1 MQAVSSLNQVK
12 SWLKER
18 IASEHIELKRP
29 GKDNKATG
37 YNLVAPA
44 VHVGLVP
51 PNSIVD
57 PTGVRT
63 PCLVVGTPELVDDHD
78 SATMELQITAIVY
91 DPGLQETG
99 ATGVLQLSPNFDG
112 YVTLLNFLDRIKGWI
127 QKQDGVAGEFQ
138 LESAVRLKTYEEQP
152 WPYWYGFLS
161 FTVSGELYPVTKY
174 ADALN

>member
-1 MQAVSSLNQVK
+1 MQAVSSLNKVQD
-12 SWLKER
+12 WLKKQ
-18 IASEHIELKRP
+18 IAAEHIVLKQP

-51 PNSIVD
+51 PNCIVD
-57 PTGVRT
+57 SAGIRI
-63 PCLVVGTPELVDDHD
+63 PCLVVGTPELADDHD

-91 DPGLQETG
+91 DPGLQKTDS
-99 ATGVLQLSPNFDG
+99 AGVLQLTPNFDG
-112 YVTLLNFLDRIKGWI
+112 YVTLLNFLDRVKGWI
-127 QKQDGVAGEFQ
+127 QKQDGIAGELQ
-138 LESAVRLKTYEEQP
+138 LESAVRLKPYEEQP

-161 FTVSGELYPVTKY
+161 FTVSGEPYPVTKY